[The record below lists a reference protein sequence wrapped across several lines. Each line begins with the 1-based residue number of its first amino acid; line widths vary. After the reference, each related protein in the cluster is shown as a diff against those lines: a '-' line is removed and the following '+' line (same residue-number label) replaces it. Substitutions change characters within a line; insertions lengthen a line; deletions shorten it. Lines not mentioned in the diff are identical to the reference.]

1 MWIESRMFW
10 TSLFTIYWMQIVYQN
25 PSMEINALK
34 CLVELISAACYK
46 FVLSKIRGY
55 RSMLMNILFTFPGYY
70 CLGEGN
76 TINKSISISL
86 WLLNGSCRLIKS
98 LKNTDQVYV
107 RNVSWFT
114 VIISDSVLQW
124 KPIFLSTLK

>member
-107 RNVSWFT
+107 SWFT